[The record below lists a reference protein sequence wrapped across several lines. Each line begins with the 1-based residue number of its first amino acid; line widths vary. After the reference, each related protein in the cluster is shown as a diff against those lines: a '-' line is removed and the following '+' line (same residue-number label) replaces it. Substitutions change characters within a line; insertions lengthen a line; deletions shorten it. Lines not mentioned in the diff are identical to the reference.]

1 MHMDKTL
8 SDIAIDLHQINA
20 AYVALASV
28 MFDCFLASFFIAFI
42 AVYRHL
48 YRRTF
53 NVGPLRRQ
61 LIREQNIGYGSRS
74 GFILMNMKSLI
85 YK

>member
-1 MHMDKTL
+1 MDKAL
-8 SDIAIDLHQINA
+8 SDIAIDLHQIHS

-28 MFDCFLASFFIAFI
+28 MFDCFVAGLFIAFI
-42 AVYRHL
+42 AVYRHF

-53 NVGPLRRQ
+53 NVSLLRRQ

-74 GFILMNMKSLI
+74 DFILMNMKSLI